1 MINGKGLI
9 SQGAAVWPVVAKLVN
24 NAGLVKAG
32 SVSLLA
38 GPAAERASAVDTL
51 EASIALRARSPEAID
66 PARAPQPR
74 LDLPDTPVG

>member
-9 SQGAAVWPVVAKLVN
+9 SQGAAAWPVVTKLVD
-24 NAGLVKAG
+24 NAGLAKPG
-32 SVSLLA
+32 RVSLLA
-38 GPAAERASAVDTL
+38 APAVGRAAAFNSL
-51 EASIALRARSPEAID
+51 EASVALRARSPAAID

>member
-9 SQGAAVWPVVAKLVN
+9 SQGAAAWPVVAKLVN
-24 NAGLVKAG
+24 NAGLAKPGRV
-32 SVSLLA
+32 SVLA
-38 GPAAERASAVDTL
+38 GPAAVRASAVNSL
-51 EASIALRARSPEAID
+51 EAAIALRARSPEAVD